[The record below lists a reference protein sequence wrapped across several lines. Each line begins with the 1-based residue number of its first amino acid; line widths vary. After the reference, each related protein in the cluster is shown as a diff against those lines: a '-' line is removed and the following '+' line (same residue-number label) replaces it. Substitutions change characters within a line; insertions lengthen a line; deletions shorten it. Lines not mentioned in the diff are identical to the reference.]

1 VPKKRNP
8 GCKCCNN
15 SPIFLQLQACS
26 KSLNGT
32 VIIFKQSGVEVTRA
46 TTDANGSAT
55 TTHLSIGTYDVTIAA
70 PTARFTD
77 YSGTVT
83 VTSGTFNHTL
93 FFSLPVGAA
102 YVCVTGLD
110 EPAKRVLNA
119 SDAGTQFSG
128 TLTWDAA
135 QRLWVGCQTITTNGN
150 CTRPCSADPSIT
162 NGCALQLSLGFA
174 VGGAGLW
181 RATYTW
187 PVIGF
192 GGASSWVN
200 CDGSAPAHP
209 LVCPNT
215 ARGGAVAATGSGTLT
230 GLGHT
235 AVPVNVTVPIS
246 ITTGPMTPYGLPP
259 QTGSVAF
266 TE

>member
-55 TTHLSIGTYDVTIAA
+55 TTHLY
-70 PTARFTD
+70 
-77 YSGTVT
+77 
-83 VTSGTFNHTL
+83 
-93 FFSLPVGAA
+93 
-102 YVCVTGLD
+102 
-110 EPAKRVLNA
+110 A

-150 CTRPCSADPSIT
+150 CTMVCSADHSIT
-162 NGCALQLSLGFA
+162 NGCALQLSLGFS
-174 VGGAGLW
+174 VGGAGVW